1 MSIYTKTGDN
11 GTTGLFG
18 GTRVGKDSQI
28 IDVLGNIDE
37 LNASI
42 GILISTSS
50 IPPDIKELLLH
61 TQNKMFE
68 IGTIVANPAKYQS
81 ETNFNEEHTNHLEL
95 LIDKYESLIEPLSN
109 FILPGGCPLAA
120 NLHLTRA
127 ICRKLERSLVTFRNT
142 GSNKFINELKYLN
155 RLSDLLFVLARFVN
169 KVENV
174 PETIWRG

>member
-1 MSIYTKTGDN
+1 M
-11 GTTGLFG
+11 
-18 GTRVGKDSQI
+18 
-28 IDVLGNIDE
+28 
-37 LNASI
+37 
-42 GILISTSS
+42 GIW
-50 IPPDIKELLLH
+50 
-61 TQNKMFE
+61 
-68 IGTIVANPAKYQS
+68 V
-81 ETNFNEEHTNHLEL
+81 EL

-127 ICRKLERSLVTFRNT
+127 ICRKTERGLVTFRNT